1 MPARLSITR
10 ATFIC
15 ATSSPYSFSP
25 HTKAAARFRTLVTLV
40 GCCVSGMLVP
50 LRSWYLP
57 PKLMCLF
64 EKLHVIR
71 EMTQSPPNVDCTSQ
85 PKELESW
92 EQDSQ
97 HVPTPGFFR
106 SPYDTRSMY
115 SPSPSYAVDHGN
127 NDAGLLQQNPIDTR
141 V

>member
-1 MPARLSITR
+1 
-10 ATFIC
+10 
-15 ATSSPYSFSP
+15 
-25 HTKAAARFRTLVTLV
+25 
-40 GCCVSGMLVP
+40 MLVS

-57 PKLMCLF
+57 HKLMCLF

-115 SPSPSYAVDHGN
+115 SPYDTRSIYSPSPSYAVDHGN